1 MSSMSLHKEICPKCG
16 KEQMVEKYDSLNNYD
31 EEMFAKIVDG
41 TIFDYKCEKCEKNIH
56 APHPLLF
63 HKMGI
68 QDVQI
73 GYKISP
79 MQSMFRSTNPI
90 VIAVKEAMKSA
101 GKESEDIMERYEDE
115 EEFRNRVGE
124 FLKKQIS
131 NTPRF

>member
-1 MSSMSLHKEICPKCG
+1 MSLHKEICPKCG

-31 EEMFAKIVDG
+31 EKIFAKIVDG
-41 TIFDYKCEKCEKNIH
+41 TIFDYKCEKCEENIH

-68 QDVQI
+68 RDVQI

-101 GKESEDIMERYEDE
+101 GKESEDIVESYEDE
-115 EEFRNRVGE
+115 EKFRNRVGE
-124 FLKKQIS
+124 FLK
-131 NTPRF
+131 NR

>member
-16 KEQMVEKYDSLNNYD
+16 KEQMVEKYDSVNNYD
-31 EEMFAKIVDG
+31 EEMFAKIADG
-41 TIFDYKCEKCEKNIH
+41 TIFDFKCENCEENIH

-79 MQSMFRSTNPI
+79 MQSMFRSMNPI
-90 VIAVKEAMKSA
+90 VIAMKEAMESA
-101 GKESEDIMERYEDE
+101 GKQSEDIVERYEDE
-115 EEFRNRVGE
+115 EEFKKRVGE
-124 FLKKQIS
+124 FLKK
-131 NTPRF
+131 R

>member
-41 TIFDYKCEKCEKNIH
+41 TIFDYKCENCEEYIH
-56 APHPLLF
+56 APNPLMF

-90 VIAVKEAMKSA
+90 VIAMKEAMESA
-101 GKESEDIMERYEDE
+101 GKETEDIAERYEDE

-124 FLKKQIS
+124 ILK
-131 NTPRF
+131 NR